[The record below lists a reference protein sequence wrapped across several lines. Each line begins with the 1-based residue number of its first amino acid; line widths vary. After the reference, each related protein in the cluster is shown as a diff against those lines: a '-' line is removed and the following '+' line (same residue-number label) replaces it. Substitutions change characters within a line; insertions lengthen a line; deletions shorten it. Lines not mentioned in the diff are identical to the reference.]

1 MEEKLETLTIK
12 DYVDIYNLL
21 VGVLLCFSDDY
32 VLYEILFQPNTRW
45 EFEGQFLRLCRFKSI
60 SEPVATAY
68 ITNLVFNMNL

>member
-32 VLYEILFQPNTRW
+32 MPYEILF
-45 EFEGQFLRLCRFKSI
+45 
-60 SEPVATAY
+60 
-68 ITNLVFNMNL
+68 